1 MKKKRIVYSLTGR
14 GLFSELSNLALALV
28 YADYNQEELTALFG
42 FNIPQRWSIAHL
54 YQAMLNGEPHVKEI
68 SFLTTLAGFL
78 HWKLTGEKR
87 MGVGEASGMFPIGR
101 GSCAYD
107 KEMVL
112 DIGAN
117 TSPTGSCGNPSGSFD
132 SGGGRTAGSFR
143 RFAAGNPVG
152 AL

>member
-1 MKKKRIVYSLTGR
+1 M
-14 GLFSELSNLALALV
+14 SNEINPMAFFQEPSVADLRLLACPGA
-28 YADYNQEELTALFG
+28 EELTALFG

-101 GSCAYD
+101 GQR
-107 KEMVL
+107 EL
-112 DIGAN
+112 IIGDRQ
-117 TSPTGSCGNPSGSFD
+117 T
-132 SGGGRTAGSFR
+132 RWR
-143 RFAAGNPVG
+143 RKWAIPGHWSKFFPNRFLREPQREF
-152 AL
+152 